1 MQYLILFN
9 CCPWILRQYIQL
21 YDNRPLGSSVLI
33 CGDEILSCQHL
44 QPCLR
49 DISMCSD
56 QFEYLGEFMAL
67 SSCVSFLSHAIYAWS
82 ACKDTG
88 IYMP

>member
-33 CGDEILSCQHL
+33 RGDEILSCQHL

-49 DISMCSD
+49 DISMSSD

-67 SSCVSFLSHAIYAWS
+67 SSSVSFLSHAIYALS
-82 ACKDTG
+82 ACKANG